1 MASTSPR
8 HSTRPAMARSV
19 LVDAGFVVALLNR
32 DDGHHQWA
40 RTQASELPPPW
51 QSCEAAL
58 SEAFHLLGTRGVPA
72 LAALLR
78 RDAMRISFRLAT
90 DLEPVLSL
98 MKKYADVPMDF
109 PDATLVLIAE
119 QSATDRILSL
129 DRRGFASFRFGKNR
143 RFKNLP
149 TKSAPSSYQW
159 SSGFLLS
166 LLSQIIFMPLTLPRP

>member
-1 MASTSPR
+1 
-8 HSTRPAMARSV
+8 MARSV

-40 RTQASELPPPW
+40 AAQASELPPPW

-58 SEAFHLLGTRGVPA
+58 SEAFHLLGTRGLPA

-98 MKKYADVPMDF
+98 MKKYADVPMSFADACLVRISETLGDSVLLTTDGDF
-109 PDATLVLIAE
+109 
-119 QSATDRILSL
+119 RIY
-129 DRRGFASFRFGKNR
+129 RRHSRH
-143 RFKNLP
+143 
-149 TKSAPSSYQW
+149 
-159 SSGFLLS
+159 
-166 LLSQIIFMPLTLPRP
+166 IIPCVTPY